1 MGLLAYYIILPLLY
15 LVSLLPF
22 PIMYLVS
29 DFFYLIL
36 YKIVGYRKHVVF
48 ENLKK
53 SFPDKTHDELKLIEK
68 KFYRFLCD
76 LFLET
81 IKVLTISKKQMIA
94 HCTLTDNTKKIF
106 NDLNEQK
113 RSCVVVLGHYAN
125 WEWACNGYSCV
136 VPMQL
141 YGLYHPLSNKGFDGL
156 MYKLRTRFGT
166 KLYAMNDVLREM
178 IKNRNEVSATGFIAD
193 QTPPPEGAYWMTFL
207 NQDTPVFVGTEKIAK
222 KFNYPVVFISIKRV
236 KRGYYVLDGEILSLE
251 PKNTADG
258 EITELHTKRL
268 EKDIIANPE
277 LWLWSHRRWKHK
289 RKKESQE

>member
-1 MGLLAYYIILPLLY
+1 MGILAYYIILPLLY
-15 LVSLLPF
+15 LISLLPF

-29 DFFYLIL
+29 DFLYLVL
-36 YKIVGYRKHVVF
+36 YKIVGYRKQVVF
-48 ENLKK
+48 ENLKN
-53 SFPDKTHDELKLIEK
+53 SFPDKSQDELKLIEK

-81 IKVLTISKKQMIA
+81 IKVLTISKNQMIA

-136 VPMQL
+136 IPMQL

-178 IKNRNEVSATGFIAD
+178 IKNKNEINATGFIAD
-193 QTPPPEGAYWMTFL
+193 QTPPPEGAYWMKFL

-236 KRGYYVLDGEILSLE
+236 KRGYYVLDGEVLSLD